1 MESNVTNI
9 SDLGPEQRAAAEK
22 LLGRSLAKFQKVA
35 IKAFEGGNDIIV
47 RFFSS
52 AREKNE
58 LPHQDQDGGWA
69 VPACFQ
75 VLTDL
80 SDVEQADYEATLSQ
94 PVTLSRVL

>member
-1 MESNVTNI
+1 METNASNI

-22 LLGRSLAKFQKVA
+22 LLGRSLANFQKIA
-35 IKAFEGGNDIIV
+35 IKALEGGNDIIV
-47 RFFSS
+47 RFFGS

-58 LPHQDQDGGWA
+58 LPNQDQYSGWA

-80 SDVEQADYEATLSQ
+80 SDVEQADYEAVLSQ
-94 PVTLSRVL
+94 PVTLSRVF